1 MTSSIINF
9 VNSALNSVDIYK
21 AVENLNQLEKAET
34 GTKKLRTETEKLR
47 EKFEKIKIKIAH
59 FDIK

>member
-1 MTSSIINF
+1 M
-9 VNSALNSVDIYK
+9 NSVDIYK
-21 AVENLNQLEKAET
+21 TVENLNQLEKAET

-59 FDIK
+59 FYIK